1 MEVLVALGH
10 QHKAAAERAGQLRAQ
25 LSAFVDI
32 GDRHALGATADQAVA
47 EAQQTADREHEL
59 DTGYRTLAEKIPAL
73 RSAAEHASESA
84 RKRAEAHE
92 RKTTAEHQATT
103 YGEQL
108 RQAGTNGYDPAAHA
122 ELQAVLNRIQE
133 AVRRCAALR
142 ENAEALQLLE
152 GRVATQQPLVD
163 ELTAKVRHLREHA
176 AQIALEP
183 DALDNAKA
191 DRIRLADEL
200 EEARRAHEAAKQQVS
215 VESQAVNVARTRLE
229 DGRKMLKR
237 VERERRELELCS
249 AVAKALFDYREHAS
263 QRARPALEQEASN
276 MLKRVTG
283 SAYPIIRLTEGYLLE
298 IADRGQFHTIKR
310 FSGGEQ
316 DLAALCLRL
325 ALSRSLARQR
335 GAEHG
340 FVILDE
346 VFGSQDSDRRRLLLE
361 QLGELAENEFQQIF
375 VISHTDDV
383 IEHCRLHIEVSR
395 ENGISSAVG
404 PTT

>member
-1 MEVLVALGH
+1 
-10 QHKAAAERAGQLRAQ
+10 
-25 LSAFVDI
+25 
-32 GDRHALGATADQAVA
+32 
-47 EAQQTADREHEL
+47 
-59 DTGYRTLAEKIPAL
+59 
-73 RSAAEHASESA
+73 
-84 RKRAEAHE
+84 
-92 RKTTAEHQATT
+92 
-103 YGEQL
+103 
-108 RQAGTNGYDPAAHA
+108 
-122 ELQAVLNRIQE
+122 
-133 AVRRCAALR
+133 
-142 ENAEALQLLE
+142 
-152 GRVATQQPLVD
+152 
-163 ELTAKVRHLREHA
+163 
-176 AQIALEP
+176 
-183 DALDNAKA
+183 
-191 DRIRLADEL
+191 
-200 EEARRAHEAAKQQVS
+200 
-215 VESQAVNVARTRLE
+215 
-229 DGRKMLKR
+229 
-237 VERERRELELCS
+237 
-249 AVAKALFDYREHAS
+249 
-263 QRARPALEQEASN
+263 